1 MIMDLPIYRLTISTD
16 LDDEAEVD
24 FVALVDKPA
33 IQRNF
38 LAFNERQR
46 FEIVSEDKR
55 ILSGAL
61 MIADMPIYRNNEEF
75 GEHYVMFDAETIQ
88 QIAEK
93 FFKKGYQSN
102 VNEMHDSSKAIEG
115 VTMFES
121 WIVNR
126 EMGKMPIKGFDDAK
140 DGSWFGS
147 YKVENEAIWA
157 KVKSGEFQGFSVEGI
172 FGYSDRLLSDEMRV
186 NKIKEI
192 LRLAGV

>member
-1 MIMDLPIYRLTISTD
+1 MDLPIYKLIINSD
-16 LDDEAEVD
+16 LEDEAEVD
-24 FVALVDKPA
+24 FVALVDRPA

-38 LAFNERQR
+38 LAFNERQK
-46 FEIVSEDKR
+46 FEIVSEDKH
-55 ILSGAL
+55 IVSGAL

-75 GEHYVMFDAETIQ
+75 GEHYVMFDADTIQ

-102 VNEMHDSSKAIEG
+102 VNEMHDPKKQVEG

-126 EMGKMPIKGFDDAK
+126 ELGKMPIKGYDDVK

-147 YKVENEAIWA
+147 FKVDNDEVWE
-157 KVKSGEFQGFSVEGI
+157 KVKDGTFQGFSVEGI
-172 FGYSDRLLSDEMRV
+172 FGYSDRVSEDEMLV
-186 NKIKEI
+186 DKIKEI
-192 LRLAGV
+192 LRSAGI

>member
-1 MIMDLPIYRLTISTD
+1 MDLPIYKLIINSD
-16 LDDEAEVD
+16 LEDEAEVD
-24 FVALVDKPA
+24 FVALVDRPA

-38 LAFNERQR
+38 LAFNERQK
-46 FEIVSEDKR
+46 FEIVSEDKH
-55 ILSGAL
+55 IVSGAL

-75 GEHYVMFDAETIQ
+75 GEHYVMFDADTIQ

-102 VNEMHDSSKAIEG
+102 VNEMHDPKKQVDG

-126 EMGKMPIKGFDDAK
+126 ELGKMPIKGYDDVK

-147 YKVENEAIWA
+147 FKVENDDVWQ
-157 KVKSGEFQGFSVEGI
+157 KVKDGTFQGFSVEGI
-172 FGYSDRLLSDEMRV
+172 FGYSDRVSKEEAMV
-186 NKIKEI
+186 QKIKEI
-192 LRLAGV
+192 LRSVGI